1 MNLRAA
7 QLLIELHDV
16 VIQLNH
22 LNVEVLDEHLPDDMS
37 VQDLEDIIGTLANDS
52 GAYRL
57 LDDIDESKDN
67 N

>member
-22 LNVEVLDEHLPDDMS
+22 LNVEVLDEHCRMICPCKTWKTSL
-37 VQDLEDIIGTLANDS
+37 V
-52 GAYRL
+52 R
-57 LDDIDESKDN
+57 
-67 N
+67 